1 MLKTVTFKNVM
12 IKLYFQSSFVDLL
25 SVIQREVPQ
34 KEENKCR
41 MLTHLCGMW
50 RNSMGEPWFAG
61 QKWRYRC
68 GDWTRGWDGGREGGG
83 NWEIGTHIYTVCK
96 RDSQRGAAAEHRS
109 SARALGGLEG
119 GCGWRGA
126 HEEEDGR
133 VHIADS
139 HECAAETNAH
149 CQAIGLQLKHTIPLT
164 DQRMMTLTCQLPQTS
179 QLERYRTKPSSF
191 IVFPKK
197 SQVLFHFK
205 NVIAKHHDEIGRD
218 ELLK

>member
-1 MLKTVTFKNVM
+1 MDHSLWSVNIARAARLSFANNFQLKMLKTVTFKNVM

-126 HEEEDGR
+126 HEEGDGC

-149 CQAIGLQLKHTIPLT
+149 CQAIGLQLK
-164 DQRMMTLTCQLPQTS
+164 Q
-179 QLERYRTKPSSF
+179 
-191 IVFPKK
+191 
-197 SQVLFHFK
+197 
-205 NVIAKHHDEIGRD
+205 GR
-218 ELLK
+218 KAI